1 MRVVTFAK
9 KIGARQRKT
18 AEEQSQGQPK
28 GFGNVQT
35 RIIAES
41 AIEMVHQINDPLTVI
56 KGYLQFFEKSTDNS
70 RQDWLMIVF
79 QELNRIET
87 LIDNFVMV
95 SQDHTI
101 EKNQHS

>member
-9 KIGARQRKT
+9 KIGARQKKT
-18 AEEQSQGQPK
+18 AEEQSQGQIK
-28 GFGNVQT
+28 VSGNVQT
-35 RIIAES
+35 HLIAKA

-56 KGYLQFFEKSTDNS
+56 KGYLQFFEKSGDNS

-87 LIDNFVMV
+87 LIDNFVTV
-95 SQDHTI
+95 SQGNTV